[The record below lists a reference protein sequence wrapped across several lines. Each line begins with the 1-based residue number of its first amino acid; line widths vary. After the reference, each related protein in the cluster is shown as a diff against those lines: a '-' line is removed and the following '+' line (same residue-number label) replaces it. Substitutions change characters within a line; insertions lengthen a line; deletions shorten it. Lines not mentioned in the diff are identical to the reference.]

1 MGRHEDQPGE
11 RAGSQGAR
19 RDAAARAE
27 GAAWAA
33 GELQHADLRH
43 LGHER
48 VIGAWRIGDV
58 IVDPG
63 PTVCIE
69 ELLAT
74 VAREPPR
81 AFALTH
87 IHLDHAGA
95 TGVLLRHF
103 PDAEVWVHEIGAPH
117 IVDPS
122 RLLAS
127 AARLYGESEMD
138 RLWGEVAPVPAERVR
153 ALSGGERL
161 GPGGDGPF
169 RVAYTPGHARHHVS
183 YLHEPTGLAF
193 TGDVAGVRIG
203 DGPVFAPTPPPD
215 VDVDG
220 WRRSLETIA
229 AWRPAGLCLT
239 HFGRHDKVDEHLA
252 RVWDSLRGTLE
263 LARTLD
269 EQAFAA
275 AQRAMM
281 PQAAYA
287 HATVPEHN
295 WQGAV
300 RFLRQQLQA
309 GG

>member
-1 MGRHEDQPGE
+1 ME
-11 RAGSQGAR
+11 
-19 RDAAARAE
+19 
-27 GAAWAA
+27 
-33 GELQHADLRH
+33 
-43 LGHER
+43 
-48 VIGAWRIGDV
+48 
-58 IVDPG
+58 
-63 PTVCIE
+63 
-69 ELLAT
+69 
-74 VAREPPR
+74 
-81 AFALTH
+81 
-87 IHLDHAGA
+87 
-95 TGVLLRHF
+95 
-103 PDAEVWVHEIGAPH
+103 
-117 IVDPS
+117 
-122 RLLAS
+122 
-127 AARLYGESEMD
+127 

-220 WRRSLETIA
+220 WRKSLETIA

-239 HFGRHDKVDEHLA
+239 HFGRYDKVDEHLA
-252 RVWDSLRGTLE
+252 RVWDSLRGTLD

-287 HATVPEHN
+287 HATVPSTTGRGPCGSYVSSCGPGGSASGYGCAPARVRAGR
-295 WQGAV
+295 GA
-300 RFLRQQLQA
+300 RRRSRRPDCARAAAAELRAGLCAVAGPRASHEASRRVGRARWRA
-309 GG
+309 GGCRR